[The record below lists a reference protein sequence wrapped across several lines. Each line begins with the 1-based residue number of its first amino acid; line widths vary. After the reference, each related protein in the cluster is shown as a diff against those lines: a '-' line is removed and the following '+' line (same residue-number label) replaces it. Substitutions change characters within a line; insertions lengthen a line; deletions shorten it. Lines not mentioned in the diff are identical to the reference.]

1 MAKSIRAQFS
11 DVDAILN
18 ALPDP
23 LVVVDQTDAI
33 VFVNIAG
40 EQFLQGSQASLN
52 NINLQDLIPHD
63 SPLLSLINRARRS
76 NSSMTE
82 YGVRLSTP
90 RIGSH
95 MMSIDAA
102 PMVDYPGYIA
112 LVFQEQSIA
121 GKIDDSLVH
130 RGAARSVTAL
140 AAMLAHEVKNPL
152 SGIRG
157 AAQLLETLVEPTDR
171 ELTKLITDETDR
183 IVELL
188 NRMEIFSE
196 NPQLERGAN
205 NIHEIL
211 DHVLKIAQAG
221 FGKNLRYKKKYDP
234 SLPAVYGN
242 RDQFVQIFL
251 NLVKNACESVDQ
263 KDGEII
269 ISTAYRHGV
278 RLAIPGSEAKLHL
291 PLMVSVQDNGPGV
304 PDDLRPHLFDPFI
317 TTKQGGSGLGLA
329 LVAKFVGDH
338 GGVIDVI
345 SHPRDTKFNVLLP
358 MMRDGQEGSNGR

>member
-1 MAKSIRAQFS
+1 MTKSSKVLFS

-23 LVVVDQTDAI
+23 LVVVNQIDEI
-33 VFVNIAG
+33 VFVNMAG
-40 EQFLQGSQASLN
+40 EQFLQGSRRSLSKL
-52 NINLQDLIPHD
+52 NLQDLIPHD

-82 YGVRLSTP
+82 YGVRISTP

-102 PMVDYPGYIA
+102 PMAEHPGHMVLA
-112 LVFQEQSIA
+112 FQEQSIA
-121 GKIDDSLVH
+121 GKIDDNLTH
-130 RGAARSVTAL
+130 HGAARSVTAL

-157 AAQLLETLVEPTDR
+157 AAQLLETMIEPADR

-183 IVELL
+183 IVDLL

-196 NPQLERGAN
+196 NPQLERKPN

-211 DHVLKIAQAG
+211 DHVIKIAKAG
-221 FGKNLRYKKKYDP
+221 FGKQVNFKKHYDP

-251 NLVKNACESVDQ
+251 NLVKNACETVDRN
-263 KDGEII
+263 DGEII

-278 RLAIPGSEAKLHL
+278 RLAMPGSESRLHL
-291 PLMVSVQDNGPGV
+291 PLMVSVQDNGSGI

-345 SHPRDTKFNVLLP
+345 SQPRDTRFNILLP
-358 MMRDGQEGSNGR
+358 MMRNDQESMDG